1 MRLGFLGLPIDRP
14 KGPRRN
20 FLEGYE
26 GCDAAWAA
34 WSSGSK
40 VFPGSCLMLLNV
52 INPWDVRASLLKE
65 TGRATGEVALS
76 THTYACTGVRSISIL
91 YQGRQSHETC
101 CRSCHCELG
110 LYCSLRAESIWFAI
124 DLEDDS
130 SSADAYH
137 VMTSV
142 FEVGGKHVEAS
153 QFI

>member
-20 FLEGYE
+20 FL
-26 GCDAAWAA
+26 A

-52 INPWDVRASLLKE
+52 IKSMGCSRELTERNWKSNR
-65 TGRATGEVALS
+65 
-76 THTYACTGVRSISIL
+76 
-91 YQGRQSHETC
+91 
-101 CRSCHCELG
+101 RSCIVNTYTCIHTCKVNQHALPG
-110 LYCSLRAESIWFAI
+110 SIIPRNMLPLLSLRVEPIWFAI

-142 FEVGGKHVEAS
+142 FEVGGKRVEAS
-153 QFI
+153 IFINT

>member
-1 MRLGFLGLPIDRP
+1 MRLGFLGLPIDRS

-20 FLEGYE
+20 FQEISE

-52 INPWDVRASLLKE
+52 IKSMGCSRELTERNWKSNR
-65 TGRATGEVALS
+65 
-76 THTYACTGVRSISIL
+76 
-91 YQGRQSHETC
+91 
-101 CRSCHCELG
+101 RSCIVNTYICIHTCKVNQHALPG
-110 LYCSLRAESIWFAI
+110 SIIPRNMLPMLSLRIDPIWFAI

-130 SSADAYH
+130 SSAYSYH

-142 FEVGGKHVEAS
+142 FEVGGMPVEAS
-153 QFI
+153 LSV

>member
-1 MRLGFLGLPIDRP
+1 MRLGFLGLPIGRSR
-14 KGPRRN
+14 GPRKEISWKVTKDVMQ
-20 FLEGYE
+20 LEQFG
-26 GCDAAWAA
+26 

-52 INPWDVRASLLKE
+52 IKSMGCSRELTERNWKSNR
-65 TGRATGEVALS
+65 
-76 THTYACTGVRSISIL
+76 
-91 YQGRQSHETC
+91 
-101 CRSCHCELG
+101 RSCIVNTYICMHRCKINQHTLPG
-110 LYCSLRAESIWFAI
+110 STIPRNMLPLLSLRVESIWFAI

-142 FEVGGKHVEAS
+142 FEVGGKRAEAS

>member
-52 INPWDVRASLLKE
+52 IKSMGCSRELTERNWKSNR
-65 TGRATGEVALS
+65 
-76 THTYACTGVRSISIL
+76 
-91 YQGRQSHETC
+91 
-101 CRSCHCELG
+101 RSCIVNTYICMHRCKINQHTLPG
-110 LYCSLRAESIWFAI
+110 STIPRNMLPLLSLRIDPIWLAI

-137 VMTSV
+137 VMASV
-142 FEVGGKHVEAS
+142 FEVGGKRVEAS